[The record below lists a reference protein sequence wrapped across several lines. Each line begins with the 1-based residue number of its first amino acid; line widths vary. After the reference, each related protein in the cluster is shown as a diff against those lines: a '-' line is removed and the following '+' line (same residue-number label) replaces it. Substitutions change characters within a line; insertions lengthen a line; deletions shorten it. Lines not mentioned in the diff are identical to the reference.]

1 MAKKIDLLDQP
12 ATQSGFAE
20 LVGVSQQ
27 AISDKIEKAGLRA
40 GGTYRQW
47 LVSYCE
53 HFRQLAAGRGA
64 ADDQANAAR
73 AKTRE
78 STANAQLK
86 ELLFQR
92 EVGNLVPVD
101 ELEPLL
107 ESWAVTARSEMTYAI
122 DKLIAAIQSKH
133 NIEVE
138 QGLIDDTLGAA
149 FTSIAGY
156 PSNLAGIT
164 EPGGDEVA
172 AT

>member
-1 MAKKIDLLDQP
+1 MAKKIEFLDQP
-12 ATQSGFAE
+12 ATQKGFAD

-27 AISDKIEKAGLRA
+27 AVSDKVEKAGLRT

-86 ELLFQR
+86 ELQFHK
-92 EVGNLVPVD
+92 EVGTLVPVED
-101 ELEPLL
+101 LEPLL
-107 ESWAVTARSEMTYAI
+107 ESWVVTARSETTYAVE
-122 DKLIAAIQSKH
+122 KLVAAIQSKH

-138 QGLIDDTLGAA
+138 QVLIDDTLGAA
-149 FTSIAGY
+149 FTSIAGH
-156 PSNLAGIT
+156 PRNLGGVAGSGS
-164 EPGGDEVA
+164 EEVA
-172 AT
+172 TT